1 MAQWSLPKEA
11 LVRLTDPVFALLFA
25 SETPSS
31 PEALASAL
39 EAPLFEVEEALES
52 LGRRLAESGPLQLVR
67 IAGGYQ
73 ISTKPEYAGIVAR
86 HLDPQPARLSR
97 SVMETLAV
105 VAYQQPVTSADI
117 DSVRGVQSDYSLKQ
131 LVEKKLVM
139 EVGRK
144 HAPGR
149 PMLYA
154 TTAQFLHMF
163 NLNSLADLPHLSTV
177 QGDILS
183 IGSNE
188 DPNQPALDFTGGE

>member
-1 MAQWSLPKEA
+1 M
-11 LVRLTDPVFALLFA
+11 RLTDPVFALLFA

-31 PEALASAL
+31 PEALAGAL
-39 EAPLFEVEEALES
+39 EAPLYEVEEALES

-73 ISTKPEYAGIVAR
+73 ISTKPEYAAIVAR

-105 VAYQQPVTSADI
+105 VAYQQPVTSAEI

-163 NLNSLADLPHLSTV
+163 NLNSLADLPHLATV